1 MENITDTTPMMKQYM
16 EAKKAAGDALL
27 LFRMGDF
34 YELFFSDAHK
44 AANALGIAVTTR
56 DRNKG
61 ANSTPMA
68 GFPHHQLE
76 NYLAKLIAAGFKIAV
91 CEQLEDPKKAKG
103 IVRREVVRIITP
115 GTVMDES
122 ILDPRQ
128 SNYLAAIAWF
138 PGKGSV
144 NHSAKIPSP
153 PTGFTKDPS
162 LEDADPARISP
173 RKLIGLAWCELSTG
187 QFHAAVLP
195 YGELY
200 DQISRIAPSET
211 LIPEDLKEYL
221 PQWFTEKILLTPRP
235 DWTFTSATATDQLKR
250 HFQVKTLEGFGF
262 TGENDLFALC
272 AAGAILNYLEETQ
285 KQSLDHIETLSPYRC
300 GGQLEIDEAT
310 GRSLELIQSSR
321 DRRRDGSLL
330 AIMDHCSTSLG
341 SRLLAEWITYP
352 LTNIEE
358 IEIRQEAVAELLQRS
373 NETEKTSEILRRV
386 FDLERILS
394 KVVQERST
402 PRDLLCI
409 GRTLQILPHFKN
421 FLAAS
426 NSVLLKTLYDHLDI
440 LPDLSGILESALNP
454 DTPLNFREGGFI
466 KSGYNSDLDEY
477 RQLQR
482 GGKEWL
488 LNYQAQEIER
498 TGITNLKVGYTN
510 VFGYFIEI
518 SRSNADK
525 VPNNYIRKQTL
536 KNAERYITEEL
547 HQYEEKVLQA
557 TEKSLELEFA
567 LLEDLRKAV
576 LAVRGKIQ
584 KNAAIIAQLDT
595 LSNLALLAKNRGY
608 IRPKM
613 IQQNTLNIVEGRH
626 PVLEILEQSGTFV
639 PNSACCDEDHGI
651 LHLITGPNMAGKS
664 TFIRQIALLVIMA
677 QIGSFI
683 PAREAQIGVVDRI
696 FARVGA
702 SDELTRG
709 QSTFMV
715 EMIETARIL
724 NGATSNSLIILDE
737 IGRGTST
744 YDGISLAWAIA
755 EFLHDNVGCRT
766 FFATH
771 YHELTELAETYH
783 GISNLNVAV
792 REMNDEIVFLHKIVP
807 GAADKSYGIHVARL
821 AGVPREVIRRAK
833 AILNELEHS
842 HLEMAEMAVRNA
854 LQNSVWNDDQDTSTG
869 KLRRKKLKK
878 RTSTGTVQ
886 FSLFGPEDHPVID
899 ELKGLDIGNLSP
911 IQALNILERWQ
922 KTL

>member
-1 MENITDTTPMMKQYM
+1 MENNADTTPMMKQYQD
-16 EAKKAAGDALL
+16 AKKAAGDALL

-34 YELFFSDAHK
+34 YELFFADAHK
-44 AANALGIAVTTR
+44 AANTLGIAVTTR

-68 GFPHHQLE
+68 GFPYHQLE
-76 NYLAKLIAAGFKIAV
+76 NYLAKLISSGFKVAV

-122 ILDPRQ
+122 LLDPRQ

-138 PGKGSV
+138 PKKGSGNRSLKV
-144 NHSAKIPSP
+144 PSP
-153 PTGFTKDPS
+153 PTGFTQDPT
-162 LEDADPARISP
+162 LEDADPAMISP
-173 RKLIGLAWCELSTG
+173 RELIGLSWCELSTG

-211 LIPEDLKEYL
+211 LIPEDLKGYL
-221 PQWFTEKILLTPRP
+221 PGWFSSKILLTPRP
-235 DWTFTSATATDQLKR
+235 EWTFTAATATEELKR

-262 TGENDLFALC
+262 NGENDLYALC
-272 AAGAILNYLEETQ
+272 AAGAVLNYLEETQ
-285 KQSLDHIETLSPYRC
+285 KQSLEHIETLSPFRC

-310 GRSLELIQSSR
+310 SRSLELVQTSR

-330 AIMDHCSTSLG
+330 AIMDHCSTSMG

-358 IEIRQEAVAELLQRS
+358 IEIRQEAISELLEKS
-373 NETEKTSEILRRV
+373 EETEKMGEVLRRV

-394 KVVQERST
+394 KVVQERSV

-409 GRTLQILPHFKN
+409 GRTLQLLPHFKN
-421 FLAAS
+421 FLANS
-426 NSVLLKTLYDHLDI
+426 KSVLLKTLYDNLDI
-440 LPDLSGILESALNP
+440 LSDLSGTLDSALNP

-466 KSGYNSDLDEY
+466 RTGYNADLDEY

-488 LNYQAQEIER
+488 LNYQAQENER
-498 TGITNLKVGYTN
+498 TGISNLKVGYTN
-510 VFGYFIEI
+510 VFGYFIEV
-518 SRSNADK
+518 SRANADK
-525 VPNNYIRKQTL
+525 VPENYIRKQTL

-547 HQYEEKVLQA
+547 QHHEEKVLQA
-557 TEKSLELEFA
+557 TEKSLELEFE
-567 LLEDLRKAV
+567 LLETLRKAV

-584 KNAAIIAQLDT
+584 KNAAIIAQLDI
-595 LSNLALLAKNRGY
+595 LSDLALLAKKRGY
-608 IRPKM
+608 IRPQM
-613 IQQNTLNIVEGRH
+613 LMQSTLDIVDGRH
-626 PVLEILEQSGTFV
+626 PVLEVVEQSGTFV
-639 PNSACCDEDHGI
+639 PNSACCDAEHGI

-664 TFIRQIALLVIMA
+664 TFIRQTALLVIMA

-683 PAREAQIGVVDRI
+683 PAKEAQIGVVDRI

-724 NGATSNSLIILDE
+724 NGATSRSLVILDE

-755 EFLHDNVGCRT
+755 EFLHDHIGCRT

-821 AGVPREVIRRAK
+821 AGVPKEVIRRAK
-833 AILNELEHS
+833 TILTELEHS

-854 LQNSVWNDDQDTSTG
+854 LQNAARNDDQDSPKG
-869 KLRRKKLKK
+869 NQRRKNLKN
-878 RTSTGTVQ
+878 RSQTGTVQ

-899 ELKGLDIGNLSP
+899 ELRGLDIANLSP
-911 IQALNILERWQ
+911 IQALTLLERWQ